1 MPVWGNRVVMTTD
14 PIKLKENKKIAKN
27 LSAEIEKTRER
38 RQSMEIFQHQQV
50 ENLKQLKR
58 QKTRRPEIDL

>member
-58 QKTRRPEIDL
+58 QKTTLD

>member
-38 RQSMEIFQHQQV
+38 RKSVEIYQHQQV

-58 QKTRRPEIDL
+58 QKTTLD